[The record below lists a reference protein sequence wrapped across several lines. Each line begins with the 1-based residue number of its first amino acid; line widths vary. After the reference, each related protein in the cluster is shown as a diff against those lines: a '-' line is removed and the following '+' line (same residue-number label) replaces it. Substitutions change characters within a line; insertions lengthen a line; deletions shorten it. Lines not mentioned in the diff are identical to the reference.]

1 MAGSSPLIPGVVTVE
16 VKTFLP
22 NLNVKQQ
29 QETRRGQ
36 PSKITSRSLV
46 SSVCFLLTIPLH
58 SLVPALQCAFVCV
71 CACARTHK
79 GLDKPRDAVL
89 VTQLT
94 AIQPGLS
101 LPLLLQAFR
110 CPTTVHFP
118 R

>member
-1 MAGSSPLIPGVVTVE
+1 MTPGVGTVE
-16 VKTFLP
+16 VKAFLR
-22 NLNVKQQ
+22 NLNAKQQ

-36 PSKITSRSLV
+36 PSKITARSLV
-46 SSVCFLLTIPLH
+46 SSACFLLTIPLH
-58 SLVPALQCAFVCV
+58 SLVPALQCAFLCVCTCV
-71 CACARTHK
+71 CARAHK
-79 GLDKPRDAVL
+79 GLNKPRDAVL

-110 CPTTVHFP
+110 CPTTAHFP

>member
-1 MAGSSPLIPGVVTVE
+1 MIPGVATVE
-16 VKTFLP
+16 VKAFLR
-22 NLNVKQQ
+22 NLNVKQR

-36 PSKITSRSLV
+36 PSKITSPSLV
-46 SSVCFLLTIPLH
+46 SSACFLLTIPLH

-71 CACARTHK
+71 CARTHK
-79 GLDKPRDAVL
+79 GLNKPRDAVL

-110 CPTTVHFP
+110 CPTTEHFP